1 MTDLTLEHLPFTL
14 NEGVGAT
21 AKLGLVALASD
32 YTIEHEFRQVMTD
45 PQFGLFT
52 ARIENEMRVT
62 PETLAAMESRIAK
75 TVSIILPGDTLDV
88 VIYGC
93 TSATTVLG
101 EEVVFSRIHEVQPNA
116 KCTTPATAAFAAF
129 NALNAKRI
137 AVLTPYR
144 ADVNAQVKSYIEGAG
159 FEVSVFGSFNEEQDP
174 IVARIDD
181 ESLSNAIDQLLAAAD
196 ADMVFVSCTS
206 VRMMHM
212 VAELEAKH
220 GLPVTSSNHA
230 LCWHAMRLAGD
241 ERKLPEWGRLYSL

>member
-1 MTDLTLEHLPFTL
+1 LTDVILEHLPFTL
-14 NEGVGAT
+14 DEGVGSQ
-21 AKLGLVALASD
+21 AKIGLVALASD

-45 PQFGLFT
+45 KRFGLFT

-75 TVSIILPGDTLDV
+75 TVSIILPSDTLDV
-88 VIYGC
+88 VVYGC

-101 EEVVFSRIHEVQPNA
+101 EETVFSRIHEVQPDA

-129 NALNAKRI
+129 NALGAKRI

-144 ADVNAQVKSYIEGAG
+144 ADVNAQVKSYIERAG

-174 IVARIDD
+174 IVARID
-181 ESLSNAIDQLLAAAD
+181 EASLTNAIDKLLVTEE

-206 VRMMHM
+206 IRMMHM

-220 GLPVTSSNHA
+220 NLPVTSSNHA

-241 ERKLPEWGRLYSL
+241 DRKLLELGRLYAH